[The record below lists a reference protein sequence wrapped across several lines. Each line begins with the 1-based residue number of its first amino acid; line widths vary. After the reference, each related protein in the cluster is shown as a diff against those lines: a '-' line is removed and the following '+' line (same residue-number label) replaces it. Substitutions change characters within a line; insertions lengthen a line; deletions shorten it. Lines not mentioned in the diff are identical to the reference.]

1 MDILRLSLSQASSS
15 GQVFTHCL
23 MNPRSHVSS
32 ASSATMVNHPKRRR
46 QEEPEETFALEQA
59 RSEMTYSPADAPAL
73 PLLPFMAHPGSLALP
88 SAQREVQLQ
97 HAPTG
102 DYGEARAGAHVQDM
116 QVTVHE
122 PPVHGSAPGCGN
134 GEQLPI
140 VGRASVLEQEAAAF
154 DRITRAGIRVS
165 QAYWGRNYQYAAKR
179 DFECCHCAIDNWSWR
194 WFCRQCR
201 KDKTG
206 WHHYVGCDCWGCMAA
221 KQHPGGPPSA

>member
-1 MDILRLSLSQASSS
+1 MI
-15 GQVFTHCL
+15 
-23 MNPRSHVSS
+23 
-32 ASSATMVNHPKRRR
+32 NHPKRRR

-73 PLLPFMAHPGSLALP
+73 PLLPFMDHPGSLALP

-97 HAPTG
+97 HAPTE

-154 DRITRAGIRVS
+154 DRITRAGIQTS
-165 QAYWGRNYQYAAKR
+165 QAYRGRNYQYAAKR
-179 DFECCHCAIDNWSWR
+179 DFACCHCAIDNWSWR

-221 KQHPGGPPSA
+221 KQNPGCLPSA